1 MREDYKA
8 AKKLA
13 EEAVRKAEKEGKSPY
28 LPVLDAQERRSS
40 GQTRLGLQELP
51 ISRIK
56 GNKEIS
62 RNNAFANNFMPLMD
76 EGTEFSQK
84 WSDLYDSYRQEGIR
98 DAIKVYEYMH
108 DYYVQEGNKRV
119 SVSNYGKTEF
129 IVADVIRILPENDG
143 SPEVKAYYEFIDFY
157 RLTKNFLIVLRTPGR
172 YKLLANLLGQDLEHE
187 WPKELCADL
196 KSAFFRFSKC
206 MKNQLKITDE
216 NTVSNAFVMY
226 LAIFPLP
233 TILDSSDELIAVN
246 IRKTENDLLVSGAL
260 DRVSFLDSAG
270 EEKKPETS
278 FWDLFAPKAKK
289 YTESSP
295 LRVGFVYDEDI
306 ETSRWSDSH
315 EAGRLYVESVNG
327 KNVVTQAYVASQHEG
342 IKEAIHHAI
351 HDKCDLVF
359 TTAPSMLQETLRAAV
374 QFPQTKLLN
383 CTLGRSVASL
393 QCYQGRLYEASFLM
407 GILAA
412 DQLLRAGVTG
422 ERRIGY
428 LSRYR
433 DSRRSINLNAF
444 AIGVSLI
451 DPECRISLLSILP
464 GQSTDFRAKWKEE
477 GVKIYADFE
486 YAVGRQEERP
496 GVYMMGE
503 EKDVHLGTPF
513 YNWGK
518 FYSTIVHS
526 VLMGSWNLQE
536 ATNKQRAMN
545 YWFGLSTGV
554 VDIRTKGLPYQTEKL
569 LGFMKKGIINGEFS
583 PFSGEIRARDGRVIQ
598 EQTASRDGDK
608 DTLENMTP
616 SKIITMDWLYENIEG
631 NLER

>member
-1 MREDYKA
+1 
-8 AKKLA
+8 
-13 EEAVRKAEKEGKSPY
+13 
-28 LPVLDAQERRSS
+28 
-40 GQTRLGLQELP
+40 
-51 ISRIK
+51 
-56 GNKEIS
+56 
-62 RNNAFANNFMPLMD
+62 
-76 EGTEFSQK
+76 
-84 WSDLYDSYRQEGIR
+84 
-98 DAIKVYEYMH
+98 
-108 DYYVQEGNKRV
+108 
-119 SVSNYGKTEF
+119 
-129 IVADVIRILPENDG
+129 
-143 SPEVKAYYEFIDFY
+143 
-157 RLTKNFLIVLRTPGR
+157 
-172 YKLLANLLGQDLEHE
+172 
-187 WPKELCADL
+187 
-196 KSAFFRFSKC
+196 

-233 TILDSSDELIAVN
+233 TILDSSDEVIADN
-246 IRKTENDLLVSGAL
+246 IRRTENDLLVSGAL

-278 FWDLFAPKAKK
+278 FWDIFAPKAKK

-295 LRVGFVYDEDI
+295 LCVGFVYDEDI

-315 EAGRLYVESVNG
+315 ETGRLYVESVNG
-327 KNVVTQAYVASQHEG
+327 KNVVTKAY
-342 IKEAIHHAI
+342 
-351 HDKCDLVF
+351 
-359 TTAPSMLQETLRAAV
+359 
-374 QFPQTKLLN
+374 
-383 CTLGRSVASL
+383 VASL
-393 QCYQGRLYEASFLM
+393 QCYQGRMYEASFLM

-412 DQLLRAGVTG
+412 DQLLREGVTG

-451 DPECRISLLSILP
+451 DPECRISLISILP

-513 YNWGK
+513 YKWGK

-536 ATNKQRAMN
+536 ATNKQKAMS

-569 LGFMKKGIINGEFS
+569 LGFIKKGIINGEFS